1 MKVNRKSFALVGAA
15 TAAVLGTLIPTAG
28 AAPAPAGAKPASSTA
43 AIACPDGYFCVYSGV
58 NQTGDLVRAFPGNW
72 SGRLPGIRSYF
83 NNGAPHTGLDHVDL
97 SWEGGVRPKCLHYWD
112 GPGSST
118 PYKGNFSRATTI
130 TQVKW
135 RGEC

>member
-28 AAPAPAGAKPASSTA
+28 AAPAPAGVKPASSTA

-58 NQTGDLVRAFPGNW
+58 NQTGRLLRAFEGDWTGNLQ
-72 SGRLPGIRSYF
+72 GVRSYF
-83 NNGAPHTGLDHVDL
+83 NNGRPHPGFDHVAL
-97 SWEGGVRPKCLHYWD
+97 SWVGGGLRCIHYWD
-112 GPGSST
+112 GAGSGT
-118 PYKGNFSRATTI
+118 PYKGNFPSPKKI
-130 TQVKW
+130 TKVKW